1 MEFFGMGWGEILF
14 ILVIALLI
22 WGPGK
27 IVDIGRNLG
36 KITRALKKATT
47 DLTTQVTR
55 ELDVEERDKKPPSKK
70 T

>member
-14 ILVIALLI
+14 IMDIALVI

-36 KITRALKKATT
+36 KITRTLKKATT

-55 ELDVEERDKKPPSKK
+55 EIDAEERDKKPPSEK